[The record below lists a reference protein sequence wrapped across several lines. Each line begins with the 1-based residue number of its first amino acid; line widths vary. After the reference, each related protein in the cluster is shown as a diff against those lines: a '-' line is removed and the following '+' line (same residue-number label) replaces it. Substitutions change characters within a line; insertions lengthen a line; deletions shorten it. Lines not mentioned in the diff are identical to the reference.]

1 MAAIKSSPECSAS
14 ERMPRLPVATARN
27 TFSPTR
33 TKAEP
38 IDPSAAICFTEL
50 GDRVMG
56 NPRKDYTMPR
66 CGKRG
71 AELRKHLW
79 STTELAVVDFVATR
93 PFWGR
98 SILTHQQPIHHRK
111 TFRLSPPPQ
120 YIHLPEKQTYSN
132 DRLVDTR
139 N

>member
-50 GDRVMG
+50 GDRVMR
-56 NPRKDYTMPR
+56 NPRKDYTMFQ
-66 CGKRG
+66 GG
-71 AELRKHLW
+71 AGLVAQTSACVVLIWVLR
-79 STTELAVVDFVATR
+79 TTDKQTR
-93 PFWGR
+93 
-98 SILTHQQPIHHRK
+98 LKTTQARK
-111 TFRLSPPPQ
+111 TLLLINRRLRNFGHTFPFYSCPPKFPAV
-120 YIHLPEKQTYSN
+120 EKQRS
-132 DRLVDTR
+132 R
-139 N
+139 